1 MEISSSNHLPDHE
14 VLVAWLDA
22 HGVGSGPITDVTLL
36 AGGTQ
41 NRLYRFRRGNDSFV
55 LRRPPEHK
63 RGNSDETMRR
73 ESRLLGALAGTNVPH
88 PRLIATEPDESVI
101 GDAFYVM
108 SVIDGFN
115 PNVEVPEP
123 HRTSPDV
130 QREMGQSMIDGIAAL
145 SMVDPIERG
154 LSDFGKADKWI
165 ERQVSRWQ
173 SQLDSYS
180 SFDNYKGPDIGDVAR
195 VGKWLEDNKPP
206 HMKVGVIHGDYH
218 FSNVMFRCDSGQLA
232 AIVDWELATLGDPL
246 LDLGHLM
253 ACWPGALPVSLNT
266 NFSLNVGDPEV
277 LIERYAAITDRDMT
291 WWPWF
296 RVLAPYRLGIILEG
310 TNARAD
316 AGLAPREIGDALHL
330 MTIGLISMAEDWI
343 NVYG

>member
-1 MEISSSNHLPDHE
+1 MEIAMPNHDEL
-14 VLVAWLDA
+14 LAWLDR
-22 HGVGSGPITDVTLL
+22 HEVGTGPIADVSLL

-41 NRLYRFRRGNDSFV
+41 NRLYRFRRGDDEFV

-73 ESRLLGALAGTNVPH
+73 ESRLLAALAGTDVPH
-88 PRLIATEPDESVI
+88 PRLIAAEPDESVI

-115 PNVEVPEP
+115 PNVEVPDL
-123 HRTSPDV
+123 HQDSLDV
-130 QREMGQSMIDGIAAL
+130 QREMGEAMIDGIAAL
-145 SMVDPIERG
+145 SKIDPVARG
-154 LSDFGKADKWI
+154 LSDFGKAENWI
-165 ERQVSRWQ
+165 ERQVGRWQ

-180 SFDNYKGPDIGDVAR
+180 SFDKYKGPDIGDVDR
-195 VGKWLEDNKPP
+195 VGKWLEQNKPSA
-206 HMKVGVIHGDYH
+206 MQLGVIHGDYH
-218 FSNVMFRCDSGQLA
+218 FSNVMFRYDSGKLA

-253 ACWPGALPVSLNT
+253 ACWPGALPTALNT
-266 NFSLNVGDPEV
+266 NFSLNVGDPEQ
-277 LIERYAAITDRDMT
+277 LIERYAAITERDMT
-291 WWPWF
+291 AWPWF

-316 AGLAPREIGDALHL
+316 AGLAPRDIGDALHL
-330 MTIGLISMAEDWI
+330 MTIGLISMAEDLI